1 MNRRLAGALSGLTA
15 ASLWGGMYVV
25 SKVVLT
31 VVPPATLVLLRYV
44 IALPI
49 LWLAARLSHTRGIQR
64 ADWPKLALTAFVGF
78 GVSLLAQFAG
88 TKLSTAAAG
97 ALITSATPAFIVLF
111 AWWILH
117 ERASGRQWAGLGLA
131 TVGVLVVSLLGDRT
145 ATETAANPLLGNLL
159 LIVAAVTWALY
170 SVLVKLNSQTYSA
183 LAITLAVTALGI
195 PIVAP
200 VAAVELQ
207 TQTIG
212 TLTLPSIWGI
222 LYIGIGATAIAF
234 FLWNKSFELL
244 DAATASLFFFA
255 QPVVGTLLSAIFL
268 GEQLSWSFLVGGA
281 LILLGALLGMLTPRT
296 AADRSGDEAHLAIGA
311 PVYETAPETRDAAL
325 RQSG

>member
-1 MNRRLAGALSGLTA
+1 MNRRLAGALSGLIAT
-15 ASLWGGMYVV
+15 SIWGGMYVV
-25 SKVVLT
+25 SDAVLD

-44 IALPI
+44 IALPV
-49 LWLAARLSHTRGIQR
+49 LWIAARMSHTRGIQR
-64 ADWPKLALTAFVGF
+64 ADWPMLALTAFVGF

-111 AWWILH
+111 AGWVLH
-117 ERASGRQWAGLGLA
+117 ERASRRQWMGLA
-131 TVGVLVVSLLGDRT
+131 IATIGVLIVSLLDNQP
-145 ATETAANPLLGNLL
+145 ATDEATNPLLGNLL
-159 LIVAAVTWALY
+159 LIVAAVSWALY
-170 SVLVKLNSQTYSA
+170 SVLVRLNSQKYTA
-183 LAITLAVTALGI
+183 LAITVAVTALGI

-200 VAAVELQ
+200 VAAIELQ

-212 TLTLPSIWGI
+212 PLSLPAIFGI
-222 LYIGIGATAIAF
+222 LYIGIGSTAIAF

-255 QPVVGTLLSAIFL
+255 QPVVGTLLAAIFR
-268 GEQLSWSFLVGGA
+268 GEQLGWSFFVGGA

-296 AADRSGDEAHLAIGA
+296 ATDQLAHFPAS
-311 PVYETAPETRDAAL
+311 ERDTAPHVLD
-325 RQSG
+325 G

>member
-1 MNRRLAGALSGLTA
+1 MNRRAAGALSGLIA
-15 ASLWGGMYVV
+15 ASIWGGMYVV
-25 SKVVLT
+25 SDAVLD

-44 IALPI
+44 IALPV
-49 LWLAARLSHTRGIQR
+49 LWMAARMSHTRGIQR

-111 AWWILH
+111 AWWILR
-117 ERASGRQWAGLGLA
+117 ERASGRQWIGLGIA
-131 TVGVLVVSLLGDRT
+131 TIGVLIVSLLGDQSASEA
-145 ATETAANPLLGNLL
+145 ATNPMLGNLL
-159 LIVAAVTWALY
+159 LIVAAVSWALY
-170 SVLVKLNSQTYSA
+170 SVLVKLNSQKYTA
-183 LAITLAVTALGI
+183 LAITLAVTAFGI

-200 VAAVELQ
+200 VVAIELQ

-212 TLTLPSIWGI
+212 MLTLPAILGI
-222 LYIGIGATAIAF
+222 LYIGIGSTAIAF

-255 QPVVGTLLSAIFL
+255 QPVVGTLLAAIFR
-268 GEQLSWSFLVGGA
+268 GEQLGWSFFAGGA
-281 LILLGALLGMLTPRT
+281 LILLGALLGMATPR
-296 AADRSGDEAHLAIGA
+296 AVADHSRDADLPAIKSTG
-311 PVYETAPETRDAAL
+311 YETTPD
-325 RQSG
+325 

>member
-1 MNRRLAGALSGLTA
+1 MDRRLAGALSGLTA
-15 ASLWGGMYVV
+15 ASIWGGMYVV
-25 SKVVLT
+25 SDAVLD
-31 VVPPATLVLLRYV
+31 VVPPATLVLMRYV

-49 LWLAARLSHTRGIQR
+49 LWMAVRLSHTRGIQR
-64 ADWPKLALTAFVGF
+64 PDWPKLALAAFVGF

-88 TKLSTAAAG
+88 TRLSTAAAG

-117 ERASGRQWAGLGLA
+117 ERAAGRQWLGLGIA
-131 TVGVLVVSLLGDRT
+131 TIGVLIVSLLDEQQVT
-145 ATETAANPLLGNLL
+145 EAATNPLLGNLL
-159 LIVAAVTWALY
+159 LIVAAVSWALY
-170 SVLVKLNSQTYSA
+170 SVLVKLNSQKYTA
-183 LAITLAVTALGI
+183 LAITLAVTAFGI

-200 VAAVELQ
+200 VAALELQ

-212 TLTLPSIWGI
+212 VLTLPVLLGI
-222 LYIGIGATAIAF
+222 LYIGIGSTAIAF

-255 QPVVGTLLSAIFL
+255 QPVVGTLLAAIFR
-268 GEQLSWSFLVGGA
+268 GEQLGWSFFAGGA
-281 LILLGALLGMLTPRT
+281 LILLGALLGMATPHMVAGE
-296 AADRSGDEAHLAIGA
+296 AATGHHPAIQS
-311 PVYETAPETRDAAL
+311 PDYETAPDTCDAVP